1 MYHLNSTL
9 HMWNFIPKF
18 DILLVYLWLLLRLGN
33 NVHSLESF
41 SLVDSFGI
49 RLMSYF
55 MQVRW
60 LKQIHG
66 DMSHKDLSFN
76 GNQQWVSTFIHIVLE
91 ANILFRG

>member
-18 DILLVYLWLLLRLGN
+18 DTILVYLWLLTRLSN

-41 SLVDSFGI
+41 SLVEPIGT
-49 RLMSYF
+49 RLMNDF
-55 MQVRW
+55 MQMRW

-66 DMSHKDLSFN
+66 
-76 GNQQWVSTFIHIVLE
+76 V
-91 ANILFRG
+91 

>member
-18 DILLVYLWLLLRLGN
+18 DTILVYLWLLARLSN

-41 SLVDSFGI
+41 SLVEPIGT
-49 RLMSYF
+49 RLMNDF
-55 MQVRW
+55 MQMRW

-66 DMSHKDLSFN
+66 
-76 GNQQWVSTFIHIVLE
+76 I
-91 ANILFRG
+91 